1 MSSRPS
7 SSSAQ
12 PQRFPIR
19 FGKAYSVL
27 SSAVLLLPAHAYI
40 DVGETVEVRMGWAFR
55 ARFPRSM
62 VISATRYERRPLSRG
77 VHGLAGCWLVN
88 GAGDRVLQIDL
99 RPAGEARVLGFPVS
113 LRTLLVSVDD
123 PEALASS
130 LVR

>member
-1 MSSRPS
+1 MSSKPS
-7 SSSAQ
+7 SSPAQ

-27 SSAVLLLPAHAYI
+27 SSAVGLLPAQAYI

-62 VISATRYERRPLSRG
+62 VISATRYEGHPLSRG
-77 VHGLAGCWLVN
+77 VHGLAGSWLVN
-88 GAGDRVLQIDL
+88 GAGDRVLQVDL
-99 RPAGEARVLGFPVS
+99 RAAGEARVLGLPVS
-113 LRTLLVSVDD
+113 LQTLLVSVDD

-130 LVR
+130 LIR